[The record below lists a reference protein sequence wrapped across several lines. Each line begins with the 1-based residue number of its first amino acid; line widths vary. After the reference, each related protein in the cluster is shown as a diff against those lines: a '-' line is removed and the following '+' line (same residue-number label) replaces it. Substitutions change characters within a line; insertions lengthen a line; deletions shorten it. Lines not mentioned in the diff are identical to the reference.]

1 MANTSSGFLTKSVI
15 VLSLFLVSMGVSL
28 FLGKAMGK
36 SIMTLA
42 RSNIEK
48 RFPSGDKNEG
58 QGGNLSNGPG
68 GSRSAFGFNSG
79 EFAPD
84 EAPRSWAEPERLHFS
99 TVNPEPEVDI
109 TLLPDKPKDSETT
122 AGETDSVTGD
132 SSKKPDDGKKS
143 EGSGSDGSIF
153 KLSNTTVYRIQVG
166 TFSSSENAE
175 SVWRRLT
182 QAGYDAHMT
191 SFKDADGDRFKV
203 YVGAYHNREDADKV
217 AENLRSM
224 NFDAWV
230 YEER

>member
-1 MANTSSGFLTKSVI
+1 
-15 VLSLFLVSMGVSL
+15 
-28 FLGKAMGK
+28 
-36 SIMTLA
+36 MTLA
-42 RSNIEK
+42 RSNIQK
-48 RFPSGDKNEG
+48 RFPDGDKKEG
-58 QGGNLSNGPG
+58 QGGNLSNSLS
-68 GSRSAFGFNSG
+68 GSRSAFGFNAG
-79 EFAPD
+79 EFAPE
-84 EAPRSWAEPERLHFS
+84 EAPRSWAEPEHLHYS

-109 TLLPDKPKDSETT
+109 TLLPDKPKNSEAATVESDT
-122 AGETDSVTGD
+122 AAGD
-132 SSKKPDDGKKS
+132 SSKKPDDSKKS

-153 KLSNTTVYRIQVG
+153 KLSNTTVFRIQVG
-166 TFSSSENAE
+166 TFSSAENAE